1 MGCPALKKQDF
12 DYCDYHH
19 HFNINILII
28 FGWTY
33 YKESLFCICVIL
45 VRSLAVSKSHFNS
58 FPHNFQVVQQACF
71 VLQVKVVT
79 DAGLASHLD
88 PTLLQPADGDTS
100 ALGLG
105 QSPSPISLQ
114 GSAPPRD
121 QDRFV
126 WTVSFYILSL
136 HTKR

>member
-1 MGCPALKKQDF
+1 MVISAISTLISSLYLGEHTIKNLSF
-12 DYCDYHH
+12 VL
-19 HFNINILII
+19 FMSLSFIILQ
-28 FGWTY
+28 Y
-33 YKESLFCICVIL
+33 QKS
-45 VRSLAVSKSHFNS
+45 SHFIV
-58 FPHNFQVVQQACF
+58 FPTYLPDCTTGFD

-88 PTLLQPADGDTS
+88 PTLLQPADGDTP
-100 ALGLG
+100 ALSLG

-126 WTVSFYILSL
+126 
-136 HTKR
+136 

>member
-1 MGCPALKKQDF
+1 MFCI
-12 DYCDYHH
+12 HV
-19 HFNINILII
+19 ILIH
-28 FGWTY
+28 
-33 YKESLFCICVIL
+33 C
-45 VRSLAVSKSHFNS
+45 LALSKSHFKS
-58 FPHNFQVVQQACF
+58 FPHNFQIVQQAY

-88 PTLLQPADGDTS
+88 PTLLQPADGDTP

-126 WTVSFYILSL
+126 
-136 HTKR
+136 

>member
-1 MGCPALKKQDF
+1 M
-12 DYCDYHH
+12 
-19 HFNINILII
+19 
-28 FGWTY
+28 
-33 YKESLFCICVIL
+33 FCIHVTLIHCIT
-45 VRSLAVSKSHFNS
+45 VSKSCSKS
-58 FPHNFQVVQQACF
+58 FPHNFQIVQKAYD

-88 PTLLQPADGDTS
+88 PTLLQPADGETP

-126 WTVSFYILSL
+126 
-136 HTKR
+136 